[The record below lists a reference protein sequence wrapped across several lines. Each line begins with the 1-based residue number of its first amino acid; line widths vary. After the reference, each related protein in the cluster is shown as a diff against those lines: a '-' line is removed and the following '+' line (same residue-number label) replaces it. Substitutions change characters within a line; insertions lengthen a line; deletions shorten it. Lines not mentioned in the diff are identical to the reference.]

1 MSADPNSVARAFWR
15 RKRVSSAQDGVATD
29 ILREAR
35 IVGLRS
41 LQQPSIG
48 DIERRRAEV
57 WLLMGAL
64 VAVCGTAS
72 AFLSFWPSAL
82 PLFSNVALKGC
93 FFAMR
98 FVASLYFAEKERH
111 LRQLTRLLLDE
122 RVLTT
127 ALTDRLHEIGALL
140 EAGAAV
146 NSAHELD
153 TVLEIILGRA
163 IELLGGSG
171 GSILRR
177 EDNTLVTIST
187 LGDGFRVGHRVPM
200 GEGPAGRAARIREAL
215 LLLDEHDR
223 GDSGTNGHHR
233 DEPGSTM
240 AVPMVDRDQLLG
252 VLLVHAPPGR
262 SLSEYDMRAA
272 KLFAASA
279 ASAISKAELL
289 AAARAQAAELEHAAY
304 HDTLTGLANR
314 SMFADQVEE
323 A

>member
-1 MSADPNSVARAFWR
+1 
-15 RKRVSSAQDGVATD
+15 
-29 ILREAR
+29 
-35 IVGLRS
+35 
-41 LQQPSIG
+41 
-48 DIERRRAEV
+48 
-57 WLLMGAL
+57 MGAL

-93 FFAMR
+93 FFAML

-240 AVPMVDRDQLLG
+240 AVRSGFGCRGTTGPGSLNPATGCPYAMSLPPITIADMVRLQKMLIDRQHIL
-252 VLLVHAPPGR
+252 
-262 SLSEYDMRAA
+262 
-272 KLFAASA
+272 
-279 ASAISKAELL
+279 
-289 AAARAQAAELEHAAY
+289 
-304 HDTLTGLANR
+304 
-314 SMFADQVEE
+314 
-323 A
+323 